1 MIAHRA
7 YKEPSTR
14 NLFAQTK
21 AMLRRFDLSARKNLG
36 QHFLINS
43 ETLEKI
49 ITAAELTTDDIVI
62 EVGPGLGV
70 LTRELARR
78 AGFVVAVEL
87 DHKLA
92 TVLKKDLDTVK
103 NVTIINED
111 ILKIDPA
118 TLLAEKKDSIVAQKD
133 KVISYK
139 VVANLPYY
147 ITSAIMRHFLEASL
161 KPRLMVVMLQ
171 KAVAESI
178 VAKPGKMSLLS
189 VSIQFYSQPEII
201 SYIPAENFYPPPAVE
216 STILKLEV
224 YPQPPLLVD
233 DISGFFELVRAGF
246 CAPRKQL
253 LNSVTQGMG
262 ISKTEV
268 KSLLITAGI
277 NYRRRAETLSLAE
290 WQLLWRQ
297 FRRLQYADNIGT
309 SQDKSNP

>member
-1 MIAHRA
+1 MIADRVYTKA
-7 YKEPSTR
+7 SNQ

-21 AMLRRFDLSARKNLG
+21 AMLRRFDLSARKSLG

-43 ETLEKI
+43 EALAKI
-49 ITAAELTTDDIVI
+49 VTAAEITTDDIVI

-70 LTRELARR
+70 LTRELAKR

-92 TVLKKDLDTVK
+92 TVLKKDLVAVK
-103 NVTIINED
+103 NVTVINED

-118 TLLAEKKDSIVAQKD
+118 ALLAEKRDSILAQKD
-133 KVISYK
+133 KAIAYK

-147 ITSAIMRHFLEASL
+147 ITSAVLRHFLEASL
-161 KPRLMVVMLQ
+161 KTRLMVVMLQ

-189 VSIQFYSQPEII
+189 VSIQFYGHPEIV
-201 SYIPAENFYPPPAVE
+201 SYIPAEDFYPPPAVE
-216 STILKLEV
+216 SAILKIDV
-224 YPQPPLLVD
+224 YPQPPILVD
-233 DISGFFELVRAGF
+233 DIGGFFKLVRAGF

-253 LNSVTQGMG
+253 INSLIQGMG
-262 ISKTEV
+262 IDKTEV

-290 WQLLWRQ
+290 WQLLWRV
-297 FRRLQYADNIGT
+297 FRR
-309 SQDKSNP
+309 K